1 MYERMA
7 ISKKPELT
15 ITNDLKLLREEH
27 KMTSD
32 LSFKDPY
39 VLDFLRLEDTYNEED
54 LENAILAELG
64 KFISEMEIDFVFL
77 GRQKRIT
84 IDNRDYYIDLLFYH
98 RRMKWLVVIELK
110 LGEFK
115 PEHKGQV
122 ELLELGNS

>member
-39 VLDFLRLEDTYNEED
+39 VLDFLRLKDTYSTIFNSE
-54 LENAILAELG
+54 ASQRKIL
-64 KFISEMEIDFVFL
+64 
-77 GRQKRIT
+77 RQIA
-84 IDNRDYYIDLLFYH
+84 
-98 RRMKWLVVIELK
+98 
-110 LGEFK
+110 
-115 PEHKGQV
+115 
-122 ELLELGNS
+122 